1 MLHKKYEDSI
11 TEIKQVEINT
21 MSAGMGYGSTKVQNI
36 HTQILKWSGYEDILP
51 KVKFNYH

>member
-1 MLHKKYEDSI
+1 MLHKKYEDSN